1 MDKTIVHNGIA
12 RKCSLGAGVALL
24 FLVSLSAGDGVSFKE
39 TWGWICGGILCG
51 FAAIHPISKVY
62 ERSAQKY
69 GEYWWFKVMVW
80 LVSAVFTLVLAGISI
95 IWRIL
100 RGDGSDEHHDHRT
113 PGSVFK
119 DPLHPTDAVYDQS
132 HEAYY
137 GHEPPS
143 PFDR

>member
-24 FLVSLSAGDGVSFKE
+24 FLVSLYAGDGVSFQE

-69 GEYWWFKVMVW
+69 GEYCEVTGRSHITITERLALYSKSRCTPPM
-80 LVSAVFTLVLAGISI
+80 LFTTSLTMFTTATSLLDSLLA
-95 IWRIL
+95 
-100 RGDGSDEHHDHRT
+100 
-113 PGSVFK
+113 
-119 DPLHPTDAVYDQS
+119 
-132 HEAYY
+132 
-137 GHEPPS
+137 
-143 PFDR
+143 

>member
-62 ERSAQKY
+62 ERSVQKY

-80 LVSAVFTLVLAGISI
+80 LVSMAFALVLAIISI

-100 RGDGSDEHHDHRT
+100 RGDGSEPYDDHRA

-119 DPLHPTDAVYDQS
+119 EPLHPTDAVYDQS
-132 HEAYY
+132 HDVYY
-137 GHEPPS
+137 GNEPP
-143 PFDR
+143 R